1 MPCILIYWVIGL
13 IVNFSCLYN
22 VETLYAFH
30 THTDTFYKELFEHL
44 VSDKAFYFIYIET
57 LSYST
62 QTNMGKTN
70 LIVVLHVTILFLHV
84 IYCSTVQGSA
94 GRLLYFVDIMAL
106 LSSGLPSLTNFYNLI
121 YYLILNPPFLPVDVL
136 FAAILSLLKP
146 ND

>member
-1 MPCILIYWVIGL
+1 MYIDILSHWTYRKLFL
-13 IVNFSCLYN
+13 IISCRDTICLSR
-22 VETLYAFH
+22 
-30 THTDTFYKELFEHL
+30 THGYILQELFEHL

-62 QTNMGKTN
+62 QTNMGITN

-106 LSSGLPSLTNFYNLI
+106 LSSGPSLTNLYNLT
-121 YYLILNPPFLPVDVL
+121 YYLILTLPFLPVVVL

>member
-1 MPCILIYWVIGL
+1 MPCILIYWFIAL
-13 IVNFSCLYN
+13 IVNCSCLYN

-106 LSSGLPSLTNFYNLI
+106 LSSGPSLTNLYNLT
-121 YYLILNPPFLPVDVL
+121 YYLILTLPFLPVVVL